1 MNKTFILLFACFHI
15 FIKSQKTST
24 DSISELPPAPSY
36 PTDRKLPDP
45 YEGVSIHDAPKDV
58 VGKMNLEKVVFK
70 PDQPAEFP
78 GGIKALKQKIYE
90 TVDPYNLAGFIH
102 WGTVYIIIDD
112 KGKINDLYVQTA
124 SNNLK
129 AEMKSSLEKI
139 KTRWKPAQR
148 KGMRVNSLFSFP
160 VSFNFNVE

>member
-15 FIKSQKTST
+15 FIKSQETST
-24 DSISELPPAPSY
+24 DNTSQLPPAPGY
-36 PTDRKLPDP
+36 PADRKLPDP
-45 YEGVSIHDAPKDV
+45 YKGVSVHDAPKDV
-58 VGKMNLEKVVFK
+58 VGKMNLEKVVFQ

-90 TVDPYNLAGFIH
+90 TVDPYNLTDFIH
-102 WGTVYIIIDD
+102 WGTVYIIINDT
-112 KGKINDLYVQTA
+112 GKIADIFVQTA

-129 AEMKSSLEKI
+129 AEMKTALEKI

-148 KGMRVNSLFSFP
+148 KGMRVNSLVSFP